1 MIIDT
6 KPTFDLKLLNENKFA
21 WGVALLVLNM
31 GSRFLAA
38 DLGKF
43 HEAILDND
51 LVKRFILFCL
61 FFVATR
67 DVIVALTLTLIFSV
81 IVYGFLHEKSKFN
94 MVPNN
99 HDIQHRVNR
108 YYAKVLP

>member
-1 MIIDT
+1 MNEARS
-6 KPTFDLKLLNENKFA
+6 PFDLQSLNENKFA

-43 HEAILDND
+43 HETILDND

-67 DVIVALTLTLIFSV
+67 DIIVALTLTLIFSV

-94 MVPNN
+94 MVPNKE
-99 HDIQHRVNR
+99 DIRNRIKR
-108 YYAKVLP
+108 YYAM